1 MPSFDTPEPIS
12 ATAHVEAGSI
22 QFSAGDRLDTVVEVR
37 PRDTVDE
44 LHERIKV
51 EERRLL
57 VGTVAALARQG
68 ATVSGREV
76 TIP

>member
-1 MPSFDTPEPIS
+1 VLP
-12 ATAHVEAGSI
+12 G
-22 QFSAGDRLDTVVEVR
+22 
-37 PRDTVDE
+37 DTVDA
-44 LHERIKV
+44 LHERIKT

-68 ATVSGREV
+68 ATVTGREV